1 MKHPV
6 LCFPAS
12 PASQKCPYSFLV
24 WFVLM
29 VGKLVSF
36 YWFLSKLSCPP
47 ALSCLQTRLPGPLS
61 DFHCSGGSQ
70 IERYQFWN
78 AIPKASKASAGR
90 FCPTLTRAEE
100 LFHILLAFCVDL
112 LFSERYLPP
121 LKQKDTVESCSTCD
135 PAPSL
140 LFLFFFFFKP
150 NCWVPSSCCSSA
162 VFYMKHFYW
171 ILGFRGLGFFCA
183 CWGLCWFF
191 QFVELPW
198 NCNPLICHCCCT
210 RQAPALCRLNNFI
223 CHKVI
228 GDSGVGQ
235 IQARHFPAHQRVW

>member
-1 MKHPV
+1 MQYPKPARPQLEGFVRHSLEQKNYFTSYWLSVWICCSQNDICLLWNRRTLLSHVQLVIQHHPY
-6 LCFPAS
+6 F
-12 PASQKCPYSFLV
+12 F
-24 WFVLM
+24 
-29 VGKLVSF
+29 
-36 YWFLSKLSCPP
+36 
-47 ALSCLQTRLPGPLS
+47 
-61 DFHCSGGSQ
+61 
-70 IERYQFWN
+70 
-78 AIPKASKASAGR
+78 
-90 FCPTLTRAEE
+90 
-100 LFHILLAFCVDL
+100 
-112 LFSERYLPP
+112 
-121 LKQKDTVESCSTCD
+121 
-135 PAPSL
+135 
-140 LFLFFFFFKP
+140 FFFFFKP